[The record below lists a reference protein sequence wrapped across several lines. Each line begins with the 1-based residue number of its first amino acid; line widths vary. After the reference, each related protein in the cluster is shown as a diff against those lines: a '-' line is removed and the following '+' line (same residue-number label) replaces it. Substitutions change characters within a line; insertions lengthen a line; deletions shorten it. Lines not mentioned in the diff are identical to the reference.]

1 MKRSIFAIILVMLLA
16 STSWG
21 LTPGSCVQT
30 ASESPGG
37 FVYVKLVCTGS
48 PDDGALPNTAI
59 SANITATAQGV
70 RYLTDVMSLI
80 QGTHYLYTVAA
91 YPTSG
96 GTAPDTA
103 DVFILDANGED
114 LLGSVDGGT
123 TANKGLNLI
132 HATLKKTT
140 MPYSHYLSMFYYPA
154 VSGTLTLKVSNQTT
168 ASANYTVEL
177 IFVR

>member
-1 MKRSIFAIILVMLLA
+1 MKRSILAIILVLLLA
-16 STSWG
+16 STAWG
-21 LTPGSCVQT
+21 LTPGSCVQS
-30 ASESPGG
+30 ASEYSGG
-37 FVYVKLVCTGS
+37 FVYVKLACTGS
-48 PDDGALPNTAI
+48 PDDGAIPNTAI
-59 SANITATAQGV
+59 S
-70 RYLTDVMSLI
+70 TDIMALV

-96 GTAPDTA
+96 GTAPDAA

-140 MPYSHYLSMFYYPA
+140 LPYSTYLSMFYYPA
-154 VSGTLTLKVSNQTT
+154 VSGTLTLKVSNQATH
-168 ASANYTVEL
+168 SANYTIEL